1 MSATAR
7 TLELLRKD
15 GYHVWIV
22 EKTIPFRGIKLDA
35 FGFMDILAYRPNDSV
50 VVAVQSTVGGEH
62 ARHVRKYADN
72 PKVQRLI
79 LDWITK
85 HKFVIVSWRKAGARG
100 KRKLWTPRIEVVNAE
115 TFCES
120 MAKIRVTSTTNGE
133 VAGSSPASGQPL

>member
-35 FGFMDILAYRPNDSV
+35 FGFMDILAYRPDDAV

-62 ARHVRKYADN
+62 ARHIKKYEGL
-72 PKVQRLI
+72 PIVKQRI
-79 LDWITK
+79 LDWVKK
-85 HKFVIVSWRKAGARG
+85 HKFLIISWRKAGARG
-100 KRKLWTPRIEVVNAE
+100 KRKLWTPRVEEVTAK
-115 TFCES
+115 TFE
-120 MAKIRVTSTTNGE
+120 NG
-133 VAGSSPASGQPL
+133 Q